1 MHSGAAVSETRLVKE
16 ILLALG
22 NESDLIVW
30 RNNTGKL
37 ADANGRWV
45 TYGLG
50 VGSADIIG
58 VLGPWGRFIAL
69 EVKRPGAKQR
79 AEQINWE
86 RAVVGQAGFYL
97 VVHSAAEAI
106 GAIRDARVDCRL
118 REDAVV
124 DSMTA
129 YSASGPS
136 D

>member
-1 MHSGAAVSETRLVKE
+1 MSETKLVKE

-22 NESDLIVW
+22 NEPDFICW

-37 ADANGRWV
+37 ADVNGRWV

-58 VLGPWGRFIAL
+58 VLAPWGRFVAI

-79 AEQINWE
+79 PEQLNWM
-86 RAVVGQAGFYL
+86 RAVVRNGGVYA
-97 VVHSAAEAI
+97 VAHSVDEANDI
-106 GAIRDARVDCRL
+106 IKDARTDCRL

-124 DSMTA
+124 DSATA
-129 YSASGPS
+129 YSAHGPT